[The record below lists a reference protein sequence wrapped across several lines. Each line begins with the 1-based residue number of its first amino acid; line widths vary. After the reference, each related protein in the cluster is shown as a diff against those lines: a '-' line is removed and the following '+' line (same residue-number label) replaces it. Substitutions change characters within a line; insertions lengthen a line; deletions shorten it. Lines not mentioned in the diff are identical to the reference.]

1 MKYIDK
7 FKTIYKDWWMS
18 NLDRDYHTKTNPQH
32 LIANSSRYLSEVF
45 HRDNFIVN
53 DKQQYFGNKET
64 FKHLTMGFWDNDIPF
79 RRLLENDEKVIVQ
92 AGLHP
97 ITDYISNL

>member
-18 NLDRDYHTKTNPQH
+18 NLDRDYNTKTKPQH

-64 FKHLTMGFWDNDIPF
+64 FKHLTPLTRNPKSQRIHDTISRG
-79 RRLLENDEKVIVQ
+79 RR
-92 AGLHP
+92 
-97 ITDYISNL
+97 